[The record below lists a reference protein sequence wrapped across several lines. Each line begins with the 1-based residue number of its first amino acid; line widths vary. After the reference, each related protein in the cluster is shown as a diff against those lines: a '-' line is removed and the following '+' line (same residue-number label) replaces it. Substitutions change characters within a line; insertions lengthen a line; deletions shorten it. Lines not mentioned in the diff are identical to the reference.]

1 MYSERLKS
9 LRKRIG
15 YNQATIANL
24 LDIDRS
30 QYGKYEN
37 EYTTIP
43 IKHLNKVCN
52 YFNVSLDYIFNLT
65 NIDQYDNSKKDIN
78 VIESS
83 KRLKDFRK
91 KYKLT
96 QMKLANF
103 LSTSFSNVSSYERG
117 VNTISTTYLYA
128 ICKKY
133 NTSIDEI
140 LGKKA

>member
-52 YFNVSLDYIFNLT
+52 YFNVSLDYIFNPKF
-65 NIDQYDNSKKDIN
+65 DSCY
-78 VIESS
+78 
-83 KRLKDFRK
+83 LKISRK
-91 KYKLT
+91 ARKNLV
-96 QMKLANF
+96 F
-103 LSTSFSNVSSYERG
+103 
-117 VNTISTTYLYA
+117 YLF
-128 ICKKY
+128 Y
-133 NTSIDEI
+133 N
-140 LGKKA
+140 